1 MWKRYDKH
9 AFDSNSTK
17 LEDDSHGR
25 VPSSSRQSVANQH
38 TDWGCTTPPTW
49 TNQPVLAFIDKN
61 RLTQVRSTLYRP
73 KPSPNN
79 SANVPV
85 DSLQKLRCKRLI
97 PQNLDED
104 SYLVATMLA
113 IAQWHCYRQCSS
125 SSSRSLPQSSPHSS
139 QAGHQVSL
147 SHPEIQDVPVKIIT
161 QDHADAEFVI
171 YSAVVTA
178 VFLKRFAFPSK
189 APAVSN
195 VQGRGLNINLT
206 RVQIWPL
213 LGLKERLAKALG
225 PQIAGDL
232 ACQDT
237 ADSDIE
243 TWETDKDRKLRF
255 RNLKR
260 KVAAPF
266 I

>member
-1 MWKRYDKH
+1 
-9 AFDSNSTK
+9 
-17 LEDDSHGR
+17 
-25 VPSSSRQSVANQH
+25 
-38 TDWGCTTPPTW
+38 
-49 TNQPVLAFIDKN
+49 
-61 RLTQVRSTLYRP
+61 
-73 KPSPNN
+73 
-79 SANVPV
+79 
-85 DSLQKLRCKRLI
+85 
-97 PQNLDED
+97 
-104 SYLVATMLA
+104 
-113 IAQWHCYRQCSS
+113 
-125 SSSRSLPQSSPHSS
+125 
-139 QAGHQVSL
+139 
-147 SHPEIQDVPVKIIT
+147 
-161 QDHADAEFVI
+161 DHADAEFVI